1 MIRGLIWADVKR
13 WILEL
18 TLCEKSV
25 WRASLKLMRN
35 TESNVVGKYIFKKFC
50 GSGVEQKKK
59 KFCFP
64 LRIYFPF
71 GISFRE
77 TGIQI

>member
-1 MIRGLIWADVKR
+1 MRGLISVDVKR

-35 TESNVVGKYIFKKFC
+35 TESSVIRK
-50 GSGVEQKKK
+50 
-59 KFCFP
+59 
-64 LRIYFPF
+64 
-71 GISFRE
+71 
-77 TGIQI
+77 